1 MIEARMR
8 YKGKRYSLGSF
19 KTDKEVDAARAAAL
33 RVLDRVEAD
42 KPAPNKQ
49 PPVPTLALIGQL
61 TDMGI
66 YDRDSD
72 SIMVLLRRLKR
83 RYDMVTEGVQN
94 ATPPAQ
100 TLTLD
105 EMVVLSGGSSVLP
118 QNRW

>member
-42 KPAPNKQ
+42 KPAPTK
-49 PPVPTLALIGQL
+49 PPVPSLALIGQL
-61 TDMGI
+61 ADMGI

-72 SIMVLLRRLKR
+72 GIMVLLRRLKR

>member
-42 KPAPNKQ
+42 KPDRTH
-49 PPVPTLALIGQL
+49 PPVPSLALIGQL

>member
-33 RVLDRVEAD
+33 RVLDRMEAD
-42 KPAPNKQ
+42 KPAPTK
-49 PPVPTLALIGQL
+49 PPVPSLALIGQL
-61 TDMGI
+61 ADMGI

-83 RYDMVTEGVQN
+83 RYDMVSHRLLGDRVPLRCCELFN
-94 ATPPAQ
+94 FLLSQ
-100 TLTLD
+100 T
-105 EMVVLSGGSSVLP
+105 
-118 QNRW
+118 N

>member
-33 RVLDRVEAD
+33 RVLDRVEDD
-42 KPAPNKQ
+42 KPAPIK
-49 PPVPTLALIGQL
+49 PPVPSLALIAQL
-61 TDMGI
+61 ADMGV
-66 YDRDSD
+66 YDRNADN
-72 SIMVLLRRLKR
+72 IMVLIRKLVKR
-83 RYDMVTEGVQN
+83 YNMVTDGVQN

-105 EMVVLSGGSSVLP
+105 EMVVLSGGSAVLP